1 MRGAAIISWRRY
13 YAPEI
18 ERERLSA
25 MRMVIKPAAARL
37 DALALVRGLTGDI
50 GEEIPLVRVP
60 SRSVTGLAYAMVPG
74 ATALRRLLPAPW
86 S

>member
-1 MRGAAIISWRRY
+1 MRGAATISWCRY

-25 MRMVIKPAAARL
+25 MRMVIKPVAAIL
-37 DALALVRGLTGDI
+37 DALAVVRGLTG
-50 GEEIPLVRVP
+50 EIPLVLVP
-60 SRSVTGLAYAMVPG
+60 SRSVTGSAYAMVPG
-74 ATALRRLLPAPW
+74 ATALRRLLPGPW